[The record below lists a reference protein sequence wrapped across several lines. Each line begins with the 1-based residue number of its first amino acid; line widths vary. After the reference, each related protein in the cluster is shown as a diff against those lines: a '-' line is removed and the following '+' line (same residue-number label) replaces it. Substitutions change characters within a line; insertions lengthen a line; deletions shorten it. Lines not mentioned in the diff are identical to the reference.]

1 MSRRPRASSVPTAPR
16 GTTVTRL
23 LPLPASE
30 AWRLV
35 SDPRHHARW
44 IPLTRVVARG
54 LPLGVGTVVTAVS
67 GPLAR
72 RGAPGFPDRMRI
84 DAFTA
89 PRRGRAG
96 EAVFTK
102 IGPVLGGTARIR
114 VAPVDRGHAAVTWNE
129 DVHLAGPLP
138 RSLTRAAL
146 TPVLG
151 LMLRFALRRLAREV
165 ADRRP
170 A

>member
-1 MSRRPRASSVPTAPR
+1 MSR
-16 GTTVTRL
+16 GTQGTRV
-23 LPLPASE
+23 LPLPASA

-35 SDPRHHARW
+35 SDARHHARW
-44 IPLTRVVARG
+44 IPLTRVSAQG

-84 DAFTA
+84 DVFSP
-89 PRRGRAG
+89 PRWGRAG
-96 EAVFTK
+96 EAVYTK
-102 IGPVLGGTARIR
+102 LGPVLRGTATIR
-114 VAPVDRGHAAVTWNE
+114 VARAGRGRASVTWSE

-138 RSLTRAAL
+138 RALTGAVL

-151 LMLRFALRRLAREV
+151 LMLRLALRRVAAEV
-165 ADRRP
+165 ARRS